1 MTETLRKSKG
11 KSKPIIINQDTRN
24 KISAFKEYLKD
35 IMLDPYTTKEEQ
47 STLYYILYRME
58 AYEQN
63 ILLAY
68 YEFGN
73 DAAKMLGVSV
83 PVIQSNVKK
92 ILEKIKSNKN
102 KKKVLHEK
110 Q

>member
-35 IMLDPYTTKEEQ
+35 IMLSPYTTQEEQ

-92 ILEKIKSNKN
+92 ILEKIKLNKN
-102 KKKVLHEK
+102 KHK
-110 Q
+110 

>member
-1 MTETLRKSKG
+1 MKMTETLKKSRG

-24 KISAFKEYLKD
+24 KISVFKEYLKD

-47 STLYYILYRME
+47 STLYYILYHME
-58 AYEQN
+58 PYEQN

-92 ILEKIKSNKN
+92 ILEKIKSNK
-102 KKKVLHEK
+102 KRPK
-110 Q
+110 

>member
-35 IMLDPYTTKEEQ
+35 LMLDPYTTKEEQ
-47 STLYYILYRME
+47 STLYYILYHME
-58 AYEQN
+58 PYEQN

-102 KKKVLHEK
+102 QSK
-110 Q
+110 

>member
-1 MTETLRKSKG
+1 MKTTETLRKSKG
-11 KSKPIIINQDTRN
+11 KSKPITINQDTRN

-35 IMLDPYTTKEEQ
+35 IMLDPHTTKEEQ

-92 ILEKIKSNKN
+92 ILEKIKLNKN
-102 KKKVLHEK
+102 KHK
-110 Q
+110 